1 MKSETKIPA
10 PTTWTFLTNST
21 HVLVCLSKDSTK
33 RVRDLALEIGI
44 TERAVLRILS
54 ELERDGVLE
63 KQREGRRNTY
73 TINFDFPLRHHLEA
87 HCCLRQL
94 LDSLK

>member
-1 MKSETKIPA
+1 MTER
-10 PTTWTFLTNST
+10 TTGSGWTFLTNHT
-21 HVLVCLSKDSTK
+21 HVLVSLSKDNTK

-54 ELERDGVLE
+54 ELERDGVIE
-63 KQREGRRNTY
+63 KQRDGRRNHY
-73 TINFDFPLRHHLEA
+73 TINDSFLLRHPLEA

-94 LDSLK
+94 LKSLK